1 MKVFFIVCI
10 FSFGTHQTP
19 QLRIA
24 LLNYLKNAEHIDEL
38 LPLVAIRFFL
48 HREMADQHRNRAEK
62 LLMET
67 NFNNLHTSSSSSSSS
82 LKICNFSAES
92 R

>member
-1 MKVFFIVCI
+1 MTYCFDLFRECDRFELILSKRV
-10 FSFGTHQTP
+10 QRTP

-48 HREMADQHRNRAEK
+48 HREMADQHR
-62 LLMET
+62 
-67 NFNNLHTSSSSSSSS
+67 
-82 LKICNFSAES
+82 II
-92 R
+92 